1 MLVELLRDAKYAVRA
16 FAKRPVFTSALVLT
30 LALGIGSNV
39 AIFSV
44 ADAVLFRPLPY
55 GDPDQLALIWSRL
68 PATNVARSL
77 ISGPDFN
84 DFQKETSLFDG
95 FAGAVA
101 VPGTLTGD
109 GPAEQI
115 MTAYTTWSIFD
126 VLRVQPM
133 IGRGF
138 ESDDAIYIS
147 PDMFGVP
154 NPDLP
159 PGTVVLSHGLWQ
171 RRFGGDPSVVGR
183 TIQMDGFGSVVVG
196 VLPENFRIYLPAD
209 AAMPTDIDAWS
220 LLPSNISEFARD
232 QAWLTVVSRLKS
244 GVTPA
249 QAQQEMDRLAA
260 RLRATYQFHANQD
273 LQLVVAPMHE
283 DVVAHARPTLL
294 ALLGA
299 VVFVLLIACVNVA
312 NLLLVRASG
321 REREIA
327 IRAALGSGRGRI
339 VRQMLTESGVLAV
352 SGAVVGCLLAWW
364 GVRVITSLSPGNL
377 PRVEAAVEMDPRVL
391 AFAAAVTAFAAMLFG
406 TVPAHRAIRGRLAD
420 ALKDRGSDSGGVRG
434 NRLRTGLVITEVA
447 LSLVLLVGAGLM
459 LRSLSELRRVEPG
472 FDADSVLT
480 FTAPLQFTKYYN
492 SDTRAAFYNDLGER
506 LARIPGVDAVGG
518 VTPLPLAGGEQYWV
532 ASYARPG
539 DSDEVF
545 RANKADFRATLPGY
559 FETMHI
565 TPVSGRTLLP
575 SDNRQGALAV
585 AVVDRKFASRAFAGE
600 DPLGKDLLVDHFDEQ
615 TFTFERVPIQVV
627 GVVDNVRST
636 SLAAEGRETVYVP
649 YFFSAFLPLT
659 YTVRT
664 RVDPASLVPKVRT
677 EVEAVDPDVPISGVA
692 SLESYVSDAMAP
704 TRFLLA
710 LIGTFA
716 AVALVLASLG
726 LYGVISYSVRQR
738 TRELGVRM
746 AFGGTDR
753 DVMRLVLTQGVVLAL
768 GGIVLGLVSSLAL
781 SRVAESLVVGVSA
794 TDPATFASVSGVLFA
809 VAVVA
814 AWVPARK
821 ATRVDPVVAL
831 RDE

>member
-1 MLVELLRDAKYAVRA
+1 MLAQLLRDVKYAVRS
-16 FAKRPVFTSALVLT
+16 FAKRPVFTFSLVLT

-55 GDPDQLALIWSRL
+55 ADPDELALIWTRL
-68 PATNVARSL
+68 PATNVPRSL
-77 ISGPDFN
+77 VSGPDLN
-84 DFQKETSLFDG
+84 DFQEETSLFDG

-115 MTAYTTWSIFD
+115 MTAFSTWNVFD
-126 VLRVQPM
+126 VLGVRPM
-133 IGRGF
+133 IGRAF
-138 ESDDAIYIS
+138 ETDDAIYVS

-159 PGTVVLSHGLWQ
+159 PGTVVLSYGLWK
-171 RRFGGDPSVVGR
+171 RRFGGDPSVVGK

-196 VLPENFRIYLPAD
+196 VLPADFRIYLPAD
-209 AAMPTDIDAWS
+209 AAMPTNIDAWGV
-220 LLPSNISEFARD
+220 LPTNISEFARD
-232 QAWLTVVSRLKS
+232 QPWLTVVSRLKD
-244 GVTPA
+244 GVTPD
-249 QAQQEMDRLAA
+249 QAQQEMDQLAA
-260 RLRATYQFHANQD
+260 RLRETYQFHANQD
-273 LQLVVAPMHE
+273 LQIVVAPMHE
-283 DVVAHARPTLL
+283 DVVAHARPMLL

-299 VVFVLLIACVNVA
+299 VAFVLLIACVNVA

-327 IRAALGSGRGRI
+327 VRAALGSGRGRI
-339 VRQMLTESGVLAV
+339 VRQMLTESAVLAV
-352 SGAVVGCLLAWW
+352 AGAAVGCLLAWW
-364 GVRVITSLSPGNL
+364 GVRVITALSPGNL
-377 PRVEAAVEMDPRVL
+377 PRMEAAVEMDLQVMVFAAFVTAVAAL
-391 AFAAAVTAFAAMLFG
+391 AFGMA
-406 TVPAHRAIRGRLAD
+406 PALRAIRGHLAD

-434 NRLRTGLVITEVA
+434 NKLRTGLVITEVA

-459 LRSLSELRRVEPG
+459 LRSLSELKRVEPG
-472 FDADSVLT
+472 FDAENVIT
-480 FTAPLQFTKYYN
+480 FTAPLQFSKYYN
-492 SDTRAAFYNDLGER
+492 SETRAGFYNDLGER
-506 LARIPGVDAVGG
+506 LAQIPGVDAVGG

-532 ASYARPG
+532 SSYARAG

-559 FETMHI
+559 FEAMRI
-565 TPVSGRTLLP
+565 PPVSGRTFLP
-575 SDNRQGALAV
+575 SDNRAGALSV
-585 AVVDRKFASRAFAGE
+585 AVVDRKLVARAFGGE
-600 DPLGKDLLVDHFDEQ
+600 DPLGKELFVDHFNEQ
-615 TFTFERVPIQVV
+615 SFTFERVPIQVV
-627 GVVDNVRST
+627 GVVENVRST
-636 SLAAEGRETVYVP
+636 SLAAEGRETIYVP
-649 YFFSAFLPLT
+649 YYFSAFLPLT
-659 YTVRT
+659 YTVRAL
-664 RVDPASLVPKVRT
+664 VDPTSLVKKVRS

-692 SLESYVSDAMAP
+692 PLHSYVSDAMAP

-738 TRELGVRM
+738 TRELGLRM

-753 DVMRLVLTQGVVLAL
+753 DVMKLVLTQGVVLAL
-768 GGIVLGLVSSLAL
+768 GGIVLGLASSVAL
-781 SRVAESLVVGVSA
+781 GRVANSLVVGVSP
-794 TDPATFASVSGVLFA
+794 TDPVTFTAVSGLLFG
-809 VAVVA
+809 VATLA